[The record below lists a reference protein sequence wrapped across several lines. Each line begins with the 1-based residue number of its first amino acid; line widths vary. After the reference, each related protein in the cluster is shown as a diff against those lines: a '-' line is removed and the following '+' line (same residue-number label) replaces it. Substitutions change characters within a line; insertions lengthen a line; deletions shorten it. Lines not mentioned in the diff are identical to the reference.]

1 MGCHARLPRAAAL
14 GAALLATLVLAPAAR
29 AQAAFTNPAPPVTI
43 TTTDP
48 IVVQS
53 SVTHYEPMT
62 TDARSSVDQALAQR
76 VMDALANDPSLLGA
90 AITVVVDEGRV
101 RLVGSTV
108 DPDQARRALDDARD
122 ATGDAAL
129 VSGDG
134 LRATGFAVEP
144 AR

>member
-1 MGCHARLPRAAAL
+1 MGCHARFPRAPAL
-14 GAALLATLVLAPAAR
+14 GGALLAALALAPAAR
-29 AQAAFTNPAPPVTI
+29 AQTAFTNPAPPVAI

-48 IVVQS
+48 IVQS
-53 SVTHYEPMT
+53 SVTRYEPLA
-62 TDARSSVDQALAQR
+62 TDARSSADQALAQR

-108 DPDQARRALDDARD
+108 DADQARRALDDARD
-122 ATGDAAL
+122 ASGDAAL